1 MTAQSLGD
9 TLASSWASLR
19 GGQGAWRT
27 RGCKGRPSP
36 DARPSQGRASHPKV
50 PVDTLP
56 WVASPCT
63 LPAMPCG
70 SSAFEQPRV
79 PGCVSAPRT
88 RAGRRTRASG
98 AGGGQRPA
106 ATRRGPGDGAL
117 RDGSPPRA
125 CTGSAASLARVTSG
139 RGRAPGESR
148 VETVLGEVCRG
159 LVRLT
164 VSLGGVPGVP
174 SVTGRDVHGPPSPLT
189 RFPKSAAGS
198 AQCHLHCLTGHPA
211 RPSVYSLPDSWL
223 VRGGHCVTTERPA
236 STASRGRPSTRR
248 GHRLPGEQPPPRSRH
263 QRLGGVREVPG
274 RGQTSH
280 LIPATALQGGGRGGA
295 SSPVFLLRRAHNPGM
310 WE

>member
-9 TLASSWASLR
+9 TLACSWTGLR
-19 GGQGAWRT
+19 AGQGAWRT

-36 DARPSQGRASHPKV
+36 DAHPSQGRASHPKV

-56 WVASPCT
+56 WVASPRT

-79 PGCVSAPRT
+79 CPKNQGGEAHAGEWSGRGPEASRDSEGPGGRCAPRWQPSE
-88 RAGRRTRASG
+88 G
-98 AGGGQRPA
+98 
-106 ATRRGPGDGAL
+106 L
-117 RDGSPPRA
+117 H
-125 CTGSAASLARVTSG
+125 GSAASLARVTSG

-236 STASRGRPSTRR
+236 STASRGRLSTRR
-248 GHRLPGEQPPPRSRH
+248 GLGLPGEQPPPQSRH
-263 QRLGGVREVPG
+263 QQLGGVREVPG